1 MEYYEQYWR
10 DRKECVSDISPLEK
24 SLFAPYLGS
33 NALCLDYGC
42 GYGARY
48 GVYLRD
54 HGVRYC
60 GFDISTE
67 AVAQAR
73 ARGLNAEIITADGK
87 TSLPDGCCDVAVC
100 FEVFEHLMEPHVAL
114 AEIARV
120 LSPRGV
126 VLASVPNAAHWF
138 QRGEFLVSGF
148 FNPGGSLW
156 TARKRPWADP
166 HIRFFS
172 PNTFRRFFLA
182 NGFGQVEILT
192 GPFTLEAMPYVYR
205 QPVLKTIA
213 RYLSKPFS
221 WLNQVSPGLFGSGLY
236 ARAQLKAPDRVKSEL
251 HPEGS
256 LAQR

>member
-1 MEYYEQYWR
+1 MQYYDQYWR
-10 DRKECVSDISPLEK
+10 DRKDCVTELSSLER

-54 HGVRYC
+54 QGLRYH
-60 GFDISTE
+60 GFDISAE
-67 AVAQAR
+67 AVAQAQ
-73 ARGLNAEIITADGK
+73 AHGLNAELLTEDGK

-126 VLASVPNAAHWF
+126 LLASVPNAAHWF

-172 PNTFRRFFLA
+172 PSTFRRFFLA

-205 QPVLKTIA
+205 QRVLKTTA
-213 RYLSKPFS
+213 RYVSKPFR

-236 ARAQLKAPDRVKSEL
+236 ARAQLKAPDPANLEPKT
-251 HPEGS
+251 
-256 LAQR
+256 

>member
-1 MEYYEQYWR
+1 MQYYDQYWR
-10 DRKECVSDISPLEK
+10 DRKHCVTGISPLEK
-24 SLFAPYLGS
+24 SLFAPFVGS

-54 HGVRYC
+54 HGLQYR
-60 GFDISTE
+60 GFDISAE

-73 ARGLNAEIITADGK
+73 ARGLNADVLTEAGK
-87 TSLPDGCCDVAVC
+87 TSLPDGSCDVAVC
-100 FEVFEHLMEPHVAL
+100 FEVFEHLIEPQVAL

-126 VLASVPNAAHWF
+126 LLASVPNAAHWF
-138 QRGEFLVSGF
+138 QRSEFFVTGF

-156 TARKRPWADP
+156 TARKKPWADP

-172 PNTFRRFFLA
+172 PETFRRFFLA
-182 NGFGQVEILT
+182 NGFAQVEILT

-205 QPVLKTIA
+205 QRLLKTMA
-213 RYLSKPFS
+213 RYVSKPFS
-221 WLNQVSPGLFGSGLY
+221 WLNQASPSLFGNGLY
-236 ARAQLKAPDRVKSEL
+236 ARAHLKAPVGRN
-251 HPEGS
+251 
-256 LAQR
+256 

>member
-1 MEYYEQYWR
+1 MHYYDQYWIE
-10 DRKECVSDISPLEK
+10 RKDSVAAISPLEK
-24 SLFAPYLGS
+24 TLFAPYLGS
-33 NALCLDYGC
+33 GALCLDYGC

-54 HGVRYC
+54 NGLRYC
-60 GFDISTE
+60 GFDISSE

-73 ARGLNAEIITADGK
+73 ARGLNAEVLTGDGK
-87 TSLPDGCCDVAVC
+87 TTLPDSCCDVAVC
-100 FEVFEHLMEPHVAL
+100 FEVFEHLLEPHVAL

-126 VLASVPNAAHWF
+126 LLASVPNAAHWF
-138 QRGEFLVSGF
+138 QRGEFFVSGF

-156 TARKRPWADP
+156 TARKQPWADP

-172 PNTFRRFFLA
+172 PKTFRRFFLA

-205 QPVLKTIA
+205 QRLLKTAA
-213 RYLSKPFS
+213 RYVSKPVS
-221 WLNQVSPGLFGSGLY
+221 WLNQVSPALFGNGLY
-236 ARAQLKAPDRVKSEL
+236 ARAHLQAPDRN
-251 HPEGS
+251 H
-256 LAQR
+256 

>member
-1 MEYYEQYWR
+1 MQYYDQYWR
-10 DRKECVSDISPLEK
+10 DRKDCVTEISSLER

-54 HGVRYC
+54 QGLRYH
-60 GFDISTE
+60 GFDISEE

-73 ARGLNAEIITADGK
+73 GHGLNAELLTEDGK
-87 TSLPDGCCDVAVC
+87 TSLPNGCCDVAVC

-126 VLASVPNAAHWF
+126 LLASVPNAAHWF

-172 PNTFRRFFLA
+172 PSTFRRFFLA

-192 GPFTLEAMPYVYR
+192 GRFTLEAMPYVYR
-205 QPVLKTIA
+205 QRVLKTIA
-213 RYLSKPFS
+213 RYVSKPFS

-236 ARAQLKAPDRVKSEL
+236 ARAHLTAPDPREAATT
-251 HPEGS
+251 PG
-256 LAQR
+256 

>member
-1 MEYYEQYWR
+1 
-10 DRKECVSDISPLEK
+10 
-24 SLFAPYLGS
+24 
-33 NALCLDYGC
+33 
-42 GYGARY
+42 
-48 GVYLRD
+48 VYLRD
-54 HGVRYC
+54 QGLRYH
-60 GFDISTE
+60 GFDISAE
-67 AVAQAR
+67 AVAQAQ
-73 ARGLNAEIITADGK
+73 AHGLHAELLTEDGK
-87 TSLPDGCCDVAVC
+87 TSLPNGCCDVAVC

-126 VLASVPNAAHWF
+126 LLASVPNAAHWF

-172 PNTFRRFFLA
+172 PSTFRRFFLA

-205 QPVLKTIA
+205 QRVLKTTA
-213 RYLSKPFS
+213 RYVSKPFR

-236 ARAQLKAPDRVKSEL
+236 ARAQLKAPDPANLEPKT
-251 HPEGS
+251 
-256 LAQR
+256 